1 MGFTEFFLCGGGGG
15 VTKNQ
20 YLGKNRLKR
29 GWTYNMWKLE
39 ELCRDVGLLKPIKYT
54 FLSAWGT
61 AYFIYI
67 IIIIRK
73 RQERRKTRRKTV

>member
-1 MGFTEFFLCGGGGG
+1 
-15 VTKNQ
+15 
-20 YLGKNRLKR
+20 
-29 GWTYNMWKLE
+29 MWKLE

-67 IIIIRK
+67 IIIIIRK